1 MSPHLVRALGHLP
14 SPSRRRCWGWRP
26 RESHLRPESSQVLR
40 PPHILSGNLTP
51 PLEFRKQCTSK
62 GTWAGLTSPCIP
74 ETPGPAPPF
83 WGCPQPLTI
92 STAIGNIAGGGLD
105 PGHDLCQVGEPGA
118 GEGQHVCAAALD
130 KVSRSPVRE
139 HLFNDI
145 APAPAPKQGLPVL
158 VAHILQKAR
167 GWGHPCQL
175 FSSTSC
181 PSAYSHFA
189 CPFPGPSKASHSKG
203 AGI

>member
-1 MSPHLVRALGHLP
+1 MSKAELRGSCGRQRRCLRIDFSSSCRDRSLTHACQDTDTHHLACAPVSPHLVRALGHLP

-118 GEGQHVCAAALD
+118 GEGQHL
-130 KVSRSPVRE
+130 
-139 HLFNDI
+139 
-145 APAPAPKQGLPVL
+145 
-158 VAHILQKAR
+158 
-167 GWGHPCQL
+167 
-175 FSSTSC
+175 
-181 PSAYSHFA
+181 
-189 CPFPGPSKASHSKG
+189 
-203 AGI
+203 